1 MYDSKIRI
9 DMKNLRYIVLGI
21 SISMMGW
28 MGCQP
33 DLLETIPN
41 DRISKEIFWQ
51 TIEDATFAANA
62 VYPSLDGT
70 SLFSYDGLSDHVL
83 TNHPFNANVEL
94 QRGFG
99 TIASGRYFSE
109 WQNAYR
115 AIRRANDFMDNIDQ
129 VEESDQEAINRLKG
143 EVMTLRAYQYIKLA
157 MLFGD
162 VPLITS
168 GLDIETGRTV
178 TRDPVSQ
185 VWDFVSA
192 DLSQAADWLPY
203 QNGGRVG
210 KGAAL
215 GLKARAMLYAGRYD
229 EAAAA
234 AKTIIDSQEY
244 ALYPDYFELFQY
256 EGESSQEALLS
267 REFAADVNAHNIY
280 ATAAPWSQIPGST
293 GSLYVPTQTLIDLY
307 PMANGLPISDPN
319 SGYDPRNPFENRD
332 PRLYHSVFLS
342 ERTPLPDGGTY
353 GSTPGT
359 DGSDAVQ
366 ITVYS
371 TATGYN
377 IRKYVDEEDYNNPS
391 NSGLNVMLLR
401 YAEVLLT
408 YAEAKIELG
417 QIDQSVY
424 DAINQVR
431 QRSSVGLPPIT
442 PEQAGTVDEL
452 RERVRTERSIELAFE
467 GFRLFDIR
475 RWEVAEHVMPGVPM
489 GRYYEDNGEW
499 VQIRLDGFD
508 RSFDPSRD
516 YLWPIPLREQE
527 LNTNLTQNPGY

>member
-1 MYDSKIRI
+1 
-9 DMKNLRYIVLGI
+9 MKKLQYKVLWVALSIVGV
-21 SISMMGW
+21 

-51 TIEDATFAANA
+51 TLEDAEFAANA

-70 SLFSYDGLSDHVL
+70 SIFSYDGLSDHLL

-99 TIASGRYFSE
+99 TIASGRYFNE
-109 WQNAYR
+109 WQDAYQT
-115 AIRRANDFMDNIDQ
+115 IRRANDFMDNIDQ

-162 VPLITS
+162 VPLLTS
-168 GLDIETGRTV
+168 GIDIEAGRTV
-178 TRDPVSQ
+178 TRDPVSEI
-185 VWDFVSA
+185 WDFISS
-192 DLSQAADWLPY
+192 DLSQAAEWLPY
-203 QNGGRVG
+203 QNGSRIG

-215 GLKARAMLYAGRYD
+215 GLKARAMLYAGRFA

-256 EGESSQEALLS
+256 EGENSQEVLLA
-267 REFAADVNAHNIY
+267 REFAADVNSHNIY

-293 GSLYVPTQTLIDLY
+293 GSLYVPTQAVIDLY
-307 PMANGLPISDPN
+307 PMANGLPISDPE
-319 SGYDPRNPFENRD
+319 SGYDQLNPFENRD

-377 IRKYVDEEDYNNPS
+377 IRKYVDEEDYTNPS
-391 NSGLNVMLLR
+391 NSGLNIILLR

-417 QIDQSVY
+417 EIDQSVY
-424 DAINQVR
+424 DAMNQVR
-431 QRSSVGLPPIT
+431 QRESVDLPPIT
-442 PEQAGTVDEL
+442 PEIADSASEL
-452 RERVRTERSIELAFE
+452 RELVRTERSVELAFE

-475 RWEVAEHVMPGVPM
+475 RWELAEQVMPGVPM
-489 GRYYEDNGEW
+489 GRYYEEEGDW

-508 RSFDPSRD
+508 RSFDPGRD
-516 YLWPIPLREQE
+516 YLWPIPQRERE
-527 LNTNLTQNPGY
+527 LNTNLTQNAGY

>member
-1 MYDSKIRI
+1 
-9 DMKNLRYIVLGI
+9 MKKLHYISLWI
-21 SISMMGW
+21 SFSVFGW
-28 MGCQP
+28 MSCQP

-51 TIEDATFAANA
+51 SLADAEFAANA
-62 VYPSLDGT
+62 VYPTLDGT
-70 SLFSYDGLSDHVL
+70 ELFSYDGLTDHLL

-99 TIASGRYFSE
+99 TIASGRYFNE
-109 WQNAYR
+109 WQDAYQ

-129 VEESDQEAINRLKG
+129 IEENDQGAINRLKG
-143 EVMTLRAYQYIKLA
+143 EVMTLRAYHYIKLA

-168 GLDIETGRTV
+168 GIDIETGRSI
-178 TRDPVSQ
+178 TRDPLNEI
-185 VWDFVSA
+185 WDFVSS
-192 DLSQAADWLPY
+192 DLNQAADWLPY
-203 QNGGRVG
+203 QNDGRVS

-215 GLKARAMLYAGRYD
+215 GLRARAMLYAGRYA
-229 EAAAA
+229 ESAAA

-244 ALYPDYFELFQY
+244 ALYPDYFEMFQY
-256 EGESSQEALLS
+256 EGENNQEVILV
-267 REFAADVNAHNIY
+267 REFAADVNSHNIY
-280 ATAAPWSQIPGST
+280 ATGAPWSQIPGST
-293 GSLYVPTQTLIDLY
+293 GSLYVPTQAIIDLY
-307 PMANGLPISDPN
+307 PMANGLLISDPE
-319 SGYDPRNPFENRD
+319 SGYDPRNPYENRD

-342 ERTPLPDGGTY
+342 ERTPLPDGGIY

-377 IRKYVDEEDYNNPS
+377 IRKYVDEEDYTNPS
-391 NSGLNVMLLR
+391 NSGLNIILLR

-417 QIDQSVY
+417 EIDQSVY

-431 QRSSVGLPPIT
+431 QRESVDMPPIT
-442 PEQAGTVDEL
+442 PDQSATTDEL
-452 RERVRTERSIELAFE
+452 REMVRTERSIELAFE

-475 RWEVAEHVMPGVPM
+475 RWRIAEEVMPGVP
-489 GRYYEDNGEW
+489 NGMTYVNNSEL
-499 VQIRLDGFD
+499 VQITLEGFD
-508 RSFDPSRD
+508 RSFDTARD
-516 YLWPIPLREQE
+516 YLWPIPNRERE
-527 LNTNLTQNPGY
+527 LNTKLTQNPGW

>member
-1 MYDSKIRI
+1 MKKYSDIKIW
-9 DMKNLRYIVLGI
+9 I
-21 SISMMGW
+21 SLVTLLW

-51 TIEDATFAANA
+51 TLGDAEFAANA
-62 VYPSLDGT
+62 VYPTLDGT
-70 SLFSYDGLSDHVL
+70 GIFSYDGLTDHLL
-83 TNHPFNANVEL
+83 TNHPFNANVDL

-129 VEESDQEAINRLKG
+129 VEAEDQAAINRLKG
-143 EVMTLRAYQYIKLA
+143 EVMTLRAYHYIKLA

-168 GLDIETGRTV
+168 GIDIETGRSV
-178 TRDPVSQ
+178 TRTPVNEI
-185 VWDFVSA
+185 WDFVA
-192 DLSQAADWLPY
+192 VELSQAADWLPY
-203 QNGGRVG
+203 QNDSRIG

-215 GLKARAMLYAGRYD
+215 GLQARAMLYAGRYAA
-229 EAAAA
+229 AAAA
-234 AKTIIDSQEY
+234 AKTIMDSQEY

-256 EGESSQEALLS
+256 EGENNQEVLLA
-267 REFAADVNAHNIY
+267 REFAADVNSHNIY
-280 ATAAPWSQIPGST
+280 ATAAPWSQIPGSS
-293 GSLYVPTQTLIDLY
+293 GSLYVPTQAMIDLY
-307 PMANGLPISDPN
+307 PMANGLPISDPQ
-319 SGYDPRNPFENRD
+319 SGYDPQNPLENRD
-332 PRLYHSVFLS
+332 PRLYQSVFIS
-342 ERTPLPDGGTY
+342 GRTPLPDGGIY

-377 IRKYVDEEDYNNPS
+377 IRKYVDEEDYTNPS
-391 NSGLNVMLLR
+391 NSGLNIMLIR

-417 QIDQSVY
+417 EIDQTVY
-424 DAINQVR
+424 DAINEVR
-431 QRSSVGLPPIT
+431 QRESVDLPAIT
-442 PEQAGTVDEL
+442 PEMASTANEL
-452 RERVRTERSIELAFE
+452 RELIRRERSVELAYE

-475 RWEVAEHVMPGVPM
+475 RWQLAEQVMPGVPM
-489 GRYYEDNGEW
+489 GRFYEEDGEW
-499 VQIRLDGFD
+499 KQIRLNGFD
-508 RSFDPSRD
+508 RSFDPGRD
-516 YLWPIPLREQE
+516 YLWPIPQRERE
-527 LNTNLTQNPGY
+527 LNTNLTQNAGY

>member
-1 MYDSKIRI
+1 MKKYSDIKIW
-9 DMKNLRYIVLGI
+9 I
-21 SISMMGW
+21 SLVTLLW

-51 TIEDATFAANA
+51 TLGDAEFAANA
-62 VYPSLDGT
+62 VYPTLDGT
-70 SLFSYDGLSDHVL
+70 GIFSYDGLTDHLL
-83 TNHPFNANVEL
+83 TNHPFNANVDL

-129 VEESDQEAINRLKG
+129 VEAEDQAAINRLKG
-143 EVMTLRAYQYIKLA
+143 EVMTLRAYHYIKLA

-168 GLDIETGRTV
+168 GIDIETGRSV
-178 TRDPVSQ
+178 TRTPVNEI
-185 VWDFVSA
+185 WDFVA
-192 DLSQAADWLPY
+192 VELSQAADWLPY
-203 QNGGRVG
+203 QNDSRIG

-215 GLKARAMLYAGRYD
+215 GLQARAMLYAGRFT

-234 AKTIIDSQEY
+234 AKTIMDSQEY

-256 EGESSQEALLS
+256 EGENSQEVLLS
-267 REFAADVNAHNIY
+267 REFAADVNSHNIY
-280 ATAAPWSQIPGST
+280 ATAAPWSQIPGSS
-293 GSLYVPTQTLIDLY
+293 GSLYVPTQAMIDLY
-307 PMANGLPISDPN
+307 PMANGLPISDPE
-319 SGYDPRNPFENRD
+319 SGYDPQNPLENRD
-332 PRLYHSVFLS
+332 PRLYQSVFIS
-342 ERTPLPDGGTY
+342 GRTPLPDGGIY

-377 IRKYVDEEDYNNPS
+377 IRKYVDEADYTNPS
-391 NSGLNVMLLR
+391 NSGLNIMLMR

-408 YAEAKIELG
+408 YAEAKVELG
-417 QIDQSVY
+417 EIDQTVY
-424 DAINQVR
+424 EAINEVR
-431 QRSSVGLPPIT
+431 QRESVDLPAIT
-442 PEQAGTVDEL
+442 PEMASTADEL
-452 RERVRTERSIELAFE
+452 RELIRMERSVELAYE

-475 RWEVAEHVMPGVPM
+475 RWQLAEQVMPGVPM
-489 GRYYEDNGEW
+489 GRYYEEDGEW
-499 VQIRLDGFD
+499 KQIRLDGFD
-508 RSFDPSRD
+508 RSFDPARD
-516 YLWPIPLREQE
+516 YLWPIPQRERE
-527 LNTNLTQNPGY
+527 LNTNLTQNAGY